1 MVTELKDMFEAY
13 AEYNE
18 MTAEDAKELFE
29 SGRIGKYDLL
39 EGFLLNEGIIGYTTD
54 IWNIIEIFEEI

>member
-1 MVTELKDMFEAY
+1 MITELKDMFEAY
-13 AEYNE
+13 AEYNG
-18 MTAEDAKELFE
+18 MTVEEAEELFE